1 MKILIIE
8 DDVLIGNYIKY
19 VLEKNQYIITGI
31 ADNKTDVKS
40 SIENKPPDVAL
51 LDIRLG
57 NNESGI
63 DLSAVLSKAQIPFM
77 YLTANN
83 DRETMNQA
91 LATKPVAY
99 ISKPFNQDSV
109 IGAIELF
116 RQRNSDNNLD

>member
-19 VLEKNQYIITGI
+19 VLEKNLYIITGI
-31 ADNKTDVKS
+31 ADNKNDVKS
-40 SIENKPPDVAL
+40 SIKNKPPDVAL

-63 DLSAVLSKAQIPFM
+63 DLSALLSKARIPFM

-83 DRETMNQA
+83 DRDTMKRA
-91 LATKPVAY
+91 LATNPVAY
-99 ISKPFNQDSV
+99 ITKPFNEPNV
-109 IGAIELF
+109 VGAIELF
-116 RQRNSDNNLD
+116 RQKNS

>member
-19 VLEKNQYIITGI
+19 VLEKNLYIITGI
-31 ADNKTDVKS
+31 ADNKNDVKS
-40 SIENKPPDVAL
+40 SIKNKPPDVAL

-63 DLSAVLSKAQIPFM
+63 ELSAVLSKAQIPFM

-83 DRETMNQA
+83 DRDTMKRA
-91 LATKPVAY
+91 LATNPVAY
-99 ISKPFNQDSV
+99 ITKPFNEPNV
-109 IGAIELF
+109 VGAIELF
-116 RQRNSDNNLD
+116 RQKNSKNNFI